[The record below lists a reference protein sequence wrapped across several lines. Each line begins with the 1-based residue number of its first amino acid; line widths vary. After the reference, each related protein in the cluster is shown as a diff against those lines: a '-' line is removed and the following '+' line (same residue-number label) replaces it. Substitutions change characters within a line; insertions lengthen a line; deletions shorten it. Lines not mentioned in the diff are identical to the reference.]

1 MAIEQSPSGG
11 RHTASDGQS
20 SRASQTI
27 TSLATARDE
36 AHEIQLRYKISTPT
50 MKPLNSIVTSPDRR
64 QVLEQ
69 ACHAMEFRSIPI
81 QANETSFFRYIND
94 NTSIPYRL
102 MEPVSEPWHKAFLL
116 VQIDLTGAG
125 WPNKISAQGRKD
137 LYKDRGR
144 IHGLLDRVIKCLID
158 IMGSRGDGR
167 GVVVGLDVL
176 RSVKAGVWEGGDVE
190 LLQVP
195 NIGQAKIETLGK
207 AGVTTIKQLAELEF
221 YHIERILSRNP
232 PFGQNMRQQL
242 RGFPCLMFG
251 LELVGTHAPIGDDR
265 NAKDVPRPNNPWK
278 IVRMTLA
285 YENDDVPNWKEKTP
299 WVTLVLEGEDGR
311 LLWFWRGS
319 VKKLKGSKEL
329 IVGLDASQGEK
340 IKVSF
345 ACEEIVGTMIRRDV
359 TL

>member
-1 MAIEQSPSGG
+1 
-11 RHTASDGQS
+11 
-20 SRASQTI
+20 
-27 TSLATARDE
+27 
-36 AHEIQLRYKISTPT
+36 
-50 MKPLNSIVTSPDRR
+50 MKTLGSIVTSPDRR

-69 ACHAMEFRSIPI
+69 ACQAMEFRSIPI
-81 QANETSFFRYIND
+81 KANETGFFRYIND
-94 NTSIPYRL
+94 NTPIPYRL

-144 IHGLLDRVIKCLID
+144 IHALLDRVIRCIVD
-158 IMGSRGDGR
+158 ISGSRGDGR

-195 NIGQAKIETLGK
+195 NIGRAKVETLGK
-207 AGVTTIKQLAELEF
+207 AGISTVKQLAELEF

-242 RGFPCLMFG
+242 RGFPCLTFG
-251 LELVGTHAPIGDDR
+251 LEIVGTRTRTSNDHNEGG
-265 NAKDVPRPNNPWK
+265 VPKSNNPWR

-285 YENDDVPNWKEKTP
+285 YENDEVPNWKEKIP
-299 WVTLVLEGEDGR
+299 WVTLVLEGQDGR

-319 VKKLKGSKEL
+319 VKKLQGSKEL
-329 IVGLDASQGEK
+329 IVGLDTAQGEK
-340 IKVSF
+340 VKVSF
-345 ACEEIVGTMIRRDV
+345 SCEEIVGTMIRRDV